1 MKKTAFLFP
10 GQGSQYV
17 GMGKDLYLRRSEVKK
32 IFDTASAV
40 TGLDLASLCFDGPL
54 ERLTETVNVQPAI
67 TAVNLSCL
75 AVLQENGLTPDLVAG
90 HSLGEYSALY
100 AAGVI
105 GLADAFRL
113 VAERGRLMQQ
123 EAEKNPGGM
132 IAAIG
137 LDIDVIKG
145 LVEDVRETG
154 VGVVS
159 IANHNTHEQIVLTG
173 QKEALNKLSAKVS
186 AAGGKAIPLKVSGP
200 WHSPLLKD
208 AVNDYKEFMKGIT
221 FHNPSVP
228 VLFNVTADFAEKPG
242 EIRKIMSRQIC
253 SPVLWY
259 DIMQKILAG
268 GVSVFVEAGPKKVL
282 SGLLKKTLPTDDR
295 FEIYQADDLEG
306 LLAVAERL
314 AGN

>member
-17 GMGKDLYLRRSEVKK
+17 GMGKDLYLKRSEVKK
-32 IFDTASAV
+32 IFDTASAI

-54 ERLTETVNVQPAI
+54 ERLTDTVNVQPAI

-105 GLADAFRL
+105 GLTDAFRL
-113 VAERGRLMQQ
+113 VAERSRLMQQ

-137 LDIDVIKG
+137 LDIDTIKG
-145 LVEDVRETG
+145 LVEG
-154 VGVVS
+154 VQGTGVVS
-159 IANHNTHEQIVLTG
+159 VANHNTREQVVLTG

-208 AVNDYKEFMKGIT
+208 AVNDYKKFMEGIT

-228 VLFNVTADFAEKPG
+228 VLFNVTADFAEEP
-242 EIRKIMSRQIC
+242 EDIRKIMSRQIC
-253 SPVLWY
+253 APVLWY
-259 DIMQKILAG
+259 DIMQKMLTS
-268 GVSVFVEAGPKKVL
+268 GVSIFVEAGPKKVL
-282 SGLLKKTLPTDDR
+282 SGLLKKTLPADDH

>member
-1 MKKTAFLFP
+1 MKRVAFLFP

-17 GMGKDLYLRRSEVKK
+17 GMGKDLYLKRSGVKK
-32 IFDTASAV
+32 IFDTASAI

-54 ERLTETVNVQPAI
+54 EKLTETVNVQPAI

-105 GLADAFRL
+105 SLTDAFRL

-132 IAAIG
+132 MAAIG
-137 LDIDVIKG
+137 LDIDVVKG
-145 LVEDVRETG
+145 LLEDVQRTG

-200 WHSPLLKD
+200 WHSSLLKD
-208 AVNDYKEFMKGIT
+208 AGNDYKEFMEGIT

-228 VLFNVTADFAEKPG
+228 VLFNVTADFAEEPG

-253 SPVLWY
+253 APVLWY
-259 DIMQKILAG
+259 DIMQKMLTG
-268 GVSVFVEAGPKKVL
+268 GVSIFVEAGPKKVL
-282 SGLLKKTLPTDDR
+282 SGLLKKTLPADDR
-295 FEIYQADDLEG
+295 FEIYQADDMEG
-306 LLAVAERL
+306 LLAVAEKL

>member
-1 MKKTAFLFP
+1 
-10 GQGSQYV
+10 
-17 GMGKDLYLRRSEVKK
+17 MGKDLYLKKSGVKK
-32 IFDTASAV
+32 IFDTASAI
-40 TGLDLASLCFDGPL
+40 TGLDLVSLCFDGPL

-100 AAGVI
+100 AAGVV
-105 GLADAFRL
+105 GLTDAFRL
-113 VAERGRLMQQ
+113 VAERGRLMQR

-137 LDIDVIKG
+137 LDIDAIKE
-145 LVEDVRETG
+145 LVEEVTG
-154 VGVVS
+154 EGVVAV
-159 IANHNTHEQIVLTG
+159 ANHNTREQIVLTG
-173 QKEALNKLSAKVS
+173 QKETLNKMSAKVS
-186 AAGGKAIPLKVSGP
+186 AGGGKAIPLKVSGP

-208 AVNDYKEFMKGIT
+208 AVNDYKEFMEGIT

-228 VLFNVTADFAEKPG
+228 VLFNATADFVEEPG
-242 EIRKIMSRQIC
+242 EIRRIMSRQIC
-253 SPVLWY
+253 APVLWY
-259 DIMQKILAG
+259 DIMQKMLTG
-268 GVSVFVEAGPKKVL
+268 GVSIFVEAGPKKVL
-282 SGLLKKTLPTDDR
+282 SGLLKKTLPADDC

-306 LLAVAERL
+306 LLAIAERL

>member
-1 MKKTAFLFP
+1 MAFLFP

-17 GMGKDLYLRRSEVKK
+17 GMGKDLYLKRAEVKK
-32 IFDTASAV
+32 IFDIASAI

-75 AVLQENGLTPDLVAG
+75 AVLKENGLTPDLVSG

-100 AAGVI
+100 AAGVVS
-105 GLADAFRL
+105 LVDTFRL
-113 VAERGRLMQQ
+113 VAERGRLMQR

-132 IAAIG
+132 IAAVG
-137 LDIDVIKG
+137 LDINAIKKLLKELAG
-145 LVEDVRETG
+145 E
-154 VGVVS
+154 GVVA
-159 IANHNTHEQIVLTG
+159 IANHNTHEQVVMTG
-173 QKEALNKLSAKVS
+173 EKETLAKLSAKVS

-208 AVNDYKEFMKGIT
+208 AAGDYKEFMAGIA

-228 VLFNVTADFAEKPG
+228 VLFNVTADSAEEPE

-259 DIMQKILAG
+259 DIMQKMLAG
-268 GVSVFVEAGPKKVL
+268 GVSIFVEAGPKKVL
-282 SGLLKKTLPTDDR
+282 SGLLKKTLPADDR

-306 LLAVAERL
+306 LLAIAERL

>member
-1 MKKTAFLFP
+1 MAFLFP

-17 GMGKDLYLRRSEVKK
+17 GMGKDLYLKRSEVKK
-32 IFDTASAV
+32 IFDTASAI

-54 ERLTETVNVQPAI
+54 ERLTDTVNVQPAI

-105 GLADAFRL
+105 GLTDAFRL
-113 VAERGRLMQQ
+113 VAERSRLMQQ

-137 LDIDVIKG
+137 LDIDTIKG
-145 LVEDVRETG
+145 LVEGVRGT
-154 VGVVS
+154 GVVS
-159 IANHNTHEQIVLTG
+159 VANHNTREQVVLTG

-208 AVNDYKEFMKGIT
+208 AVNDYKKFMEGIT

-228 VLFNVTADFAEKPG
+228 VLFNVTADFAEEP
-242 EIRKIMSRQIC
+242 EDIRKIMSRQIC
-253 SPVLWY
+253 APVLWY
-259 DIMQKILAG
+259 DIMQKMLTS
-268 GVSVFVEAGPKKVL
+268 GVSIFVEAGPKKVL
-282 SGLLKKTLPTDDR
+282 SGLLKKTLPADDH

>member
-1 MKKTAFLFP
+1 MKRVAFLFP

-17 GMGKDLYLRRSEVKK
+17 GMGKDLYLKRSGVKK
-32 IFDTASAV
+32 IFDTASAI

-54 ERLTETVNVQPAI
+54 EKLTETVNVQPAI

-105 GLADAFRL
+105 GLTDTFRL

-137 LDIDVIKG
+137 LDIDVVKG
-145 LVEDVRETG
+145 LLEDVQGTG

-173 QKEALNKLSAKVS
+173 QKEALNKMSAKVS
-186 AAGGKAIPLKVSGP
+186 AGGGKAIPLRVSGP
-200 WHSPLLKD
+200 WHSSLLKD
-208 AVNDYKEFMKGIT
+208 AGNDYKEFMEGIT

-228 VLFNVTADFAEKPG
+228 VLFNVTADFAEEPE

-253 SPVLWY
+253 APVLWY
-259 DIMQKILAG
+259 DIIQKMLTG
-268 GVSVFVEAGPKKVL
+268 GVSIFVEAGPKKVL
-282 SGLLKKTLPTDDR
+282 SGLLKKTLPADDR

-306 LLAVAERL
+306 LLAVAEKL
-314 AGN
+314 AEN

>member
-1 MKKTAFLFP
+1 MKKVAFLFP

-17 GMGKDLYLRRSEVKK
+17 GMGKDLYLKRSGVKK
-32 IFDTASAV
+32 IFDTASAI

-54 ERLTETVNVQPAI
+54 EKLTETVNVQPAI

-100 AAGVI
+100 AAGVV
-105 GLADAFRL
+105 GLTDAFRL

-137 LDIDVIKG
+137 LDINAIKELLEEVTGEGVIA
-145 LVEDVRETG
+145 V
-154 VGVVS
+154 
-159 IANHNTHEQIVLTG
+159 ANHNTREQIVLTG
-173 QKEALNKLSAKVS
+173 QKEALNKMSAKVS
-186 AAGGKAIPLKVSGP
+186 AGGGKAIPLKVSGP

-208 AVNDYKEFMKGIT
+208 AVNDYKEFMEGIT

-228 VLFNVTADFAEKPG
+228 VLFNVTADFAEEPG

-253 SPVLWY
+253 APVLWY
-259 DIMQKILAG
+259 DIMQKMLTG
-268 GVSVFVEAGPKKVL
+268 GVSIFVEAGPKKVL
-282 SGLLKKTLPTDDR
+282 SGLLKKTLPADDHL
-295 FEIYQADDLEG
+295 EIYQADDLEG
-306 LLAVAERL
+306 LLAVAEKL
-314 AGN
+314 AEN